1 VKRTALAKEI
11 VSLAK
16 ALVAAPVTAKFS
28 ARYNQWSG
36 GRQANISVDVE
47 LRFSDADARD
57 LSSAIL
63 SAEAKVGKIADA
75 VGAKNNEWYQDEG
88 WSADN
93 GRLFSTYQ
101 IEPRDVRVESLPDV
115 FRRFNVP
122 LFGDFMDD

>member
-1 VKRTALAKEI
+1 MKRTAVVREIIALAK
-11 VSLAK
+11 S
-16 ALVAAPVTAKFS
+16 LVAAPVAAKFS

-47 LRFSDADARD
+47 LRFTDADARD

-63 SAEAKVGKIADA
+63 SAEAKVGKIAEA
-75 VGAKNNEWYQDEG
+75 IGAKNNEWYQDEG
-88 WSADN
+88 WSSDN

-101 IEPRDVRVESLPDV
+101 IEPRDIKVELLPDV
-115 FRRFNVP
+115 FKKFNVP